1 MRARVAIERW
11 PLREAFTISR
21 GDKREAVVVVVTC
34 EEGPH
39 RGRGECVPYARYGE
53 TPDAVVEA
61 VLAALDAGHAK
72 DRETLRASMAAGAA
86 RNALDL
92 ALFDLECKRSG
103 RRAYERLGVEARA
116 VTTVFTLPIRSPEE
130 TERRAREE
138 SSRPILKLKMGAE
151 GDLARVEAARRGAP
165 DAELIVD
172 ANEGWTLGQLEALA
186 PQLSGLG
193 VVLIEQPLPAADDA
207 ALEGW
212 DGPVPL
218 CADESFLG
226 DVDPATLAGRY
237 GAINVKLDKQGGL
250 TACLDAVARARS
262 AGLEVMV
269 GSMVATS
276 LAVAP
281 ALLLSSDARWL
292 DVDGPL
298 FMARDREP
306 GLRFEGSRVSPAP
319 APLWG

>member
-53 TPDAVVEA
+53 TPEGVVDAVR
-61 VLAALDAGHAK
+61 AALDAGHAQ

-172 ANEGWTLGQLEALA
+172 ANEGWALTQLEALS
-186 PQLSGLG
+186 PQLSALG

-226 DVDPATLAGRY
+226 DVDPTTLAGRY

-250 TACLDAVARARS
+250 TACLDALARARS

-281 ALLLSSDARWL
+281 ALLLAQDARWL

-319 APLWG
+319 AALWG